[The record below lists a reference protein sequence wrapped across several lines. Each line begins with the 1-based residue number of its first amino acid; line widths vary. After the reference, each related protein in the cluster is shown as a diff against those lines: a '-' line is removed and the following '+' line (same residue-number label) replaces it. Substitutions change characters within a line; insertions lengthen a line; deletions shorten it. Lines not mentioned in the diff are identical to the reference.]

1 MSWFFRDYKNDGI
14 AIAHRFSVFLASC
27 VGGFHCHGAIPL
39 YRWLMTGDLQDLN
52 PLVMTNSSPWFFDG
66 PNRNRWFTVR
76 YKMGGPFHGYV
87 TVYQRVYIHI
97 YPIFKPDSDD

>member
-1 MSWFFRDYKNDGI
+1 MPTAFRCFW
-14 AIAHRFSVFLASC
+14 HRVL
-27 VGGFHCHGAIPL
+27 GGFHCHCHPPIN
-39 YRWLMTGDLQDLN
+39 RWLVFVFHGKSIKKWMMTVDLQDLN
-52 PLVMTNSSPWFFDG
+52 PLVMTNSSPCFFDG